1 MLVTAIGLC
10 VTEVG
15 IERFD
20 DLDMV
25 ENVLSRVEVLRDP
38 FLNKLNGIL
47 LCWEKRFVEGM
58 EAGWHDD
65 VSYRKG
71 MIGCWYRDRDKGQ
84 AWSKCYGFGS
94 RLDLLRSKK
103 AGSV

>member
-1 MLVTAIGLC
+1 MLEAKGFATVAGCAGRRVAGAGVLVAAIGLC

-47 LCWEKRFVEGM
+47 LCWEKRFVEGI

-65 VSYRKG
+65 VS
-71 MIGCWYRDRDKGQ
+71 
-84 AWSKCYGFGS
+84 
-94 RLDLLRSKK
+94 
-103 AGSV
+103 